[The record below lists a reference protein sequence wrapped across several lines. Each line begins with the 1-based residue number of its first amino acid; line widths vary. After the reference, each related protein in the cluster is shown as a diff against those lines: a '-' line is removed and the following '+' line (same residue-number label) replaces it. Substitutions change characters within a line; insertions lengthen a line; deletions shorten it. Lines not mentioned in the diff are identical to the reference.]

1 MTGEKLYQVALTLI
15 PGIGDITIK
24 LLISYL
30 GSPDNVY
37 KASKSKLNS
46 VPGVG
51 PTIAE
56 AILKKNT
63 FSAAKK
69 EISRCK
75 DKNIE
80 LLFYTDLS
88 YPERLKQMDDAPAL
102 LYFKGNADLNTKR
115 IVGIVGTRKATA
127 YGKSITQRLVEGL
140 APYQPLIVSGLAYGI
155 DIQAHRISLKSK
167 LPTIGVLGSSID
179 VIYPAIH
186 KDTCNRMVTQGG
198 LLSENKLGTKP
209 DAFHFPARNRII
221 AGLSDALVVVEAAKK
236 GGALITAHLARRYKK
251 KLFAM
256 PGSIEETSSEGCHNL
271 IKKKQAHLLTGA
283 KDLTTIMGWDLQ
295 ESSDASHQEEFDKSD
310 FSGEELKILSL
321 LSNNQREMLIDD
333 LSWKSQIPINRVA
346 SLLLTL
352 EFSGWVKSMPGKK
365 YVLSK

>member
-24 LLISYL
+24 LLVSYL
-30 GSPDNVY
+30 GSPGSVY
-37 KASKSKLNS
+37 KASKSKLNK

-63 FSAAKK
+63 FKEAEK
-69 EISRCK
+69 EISRCG
-75 DKNIE
+75 DKNIR
-80 LLFYTDLS
+80 LLFYTDPG
-88 YPERLKQMDDAPAL
+88 YPERLKQLEDAPAL
-102 LYFKGNADLNTKR
+102 LYFKGNADLNARR

-127 YGKSITQRLVEGL
+127 YGKSITQQLIAGL
-140 APYQPLIVSGLAYGI
+140 APYQPLVVSGLAYGI
-155 DIQAHRISLKSK
+155 DIQAHRASLKSK
-167 LPTIGVLGSSID
+167 LPTLGVLGSSID
-179 VIYPAIH
+179 VIYPAVH
-186 KDTCNRMVTQGG
+186 KDTCSKMVTQGG

-236 GGALITAHLARRYKK
+236 GGALITAHLARRYNKE
-251 KLFAM
+251 LFAI
-256 PGSIEETSSEGCHNL
+256 PGNVDEPASEGCHNL
-271 IKKKQAHLLTGA
+271 IKEKQAHLLTETN
-283 KDLTTIMGWDLQ
+283 DLTSIMGWELQ
-295 ESSDASHQEEFDKSD
+295 ESSEERNNEEFDISN
-310 FSGEELKILSL
+310 FSGEELKILNL

-346 SLLLTL
+346 SVLLTL